1 MISSS
6 IKKNKHTQD
15 ISAEKLTYDKI
26 ADVSLFNKDQIK
38 KALSPIQLLF
48 CDWHLLAL
56 N

>member
-1 MISSS
+1 MVSSS

-26 ADVSLFNKDQIK
+26 ADVSFNEDQIK

-48 CDWHLLAL
+48 CDWHLMAL